1 MEGER
6 EDGVG
11 DDEEIQMVMMREM
24 IPERKSRCFRLL
36 FRQMPIQVLLF
47 DMVLIITPLFY

>member
-11 DDEEIQMVMMREM
+11 DDEEIQMVM
-24 IPERKSRCFRLL
+24 
-36 FRQMPIQVLLF
+36 
-47 DMVLIITPLFY
+47 